1 MVPRLGLHHLSVL
14 VALAETGGATAAAAR
29 LALTQSAVTHRL
41 REAERRVGAP
51 LARRVEGRMALTPEG
66 ERLRDFAERALGE
79 LLRIEQAIA
88 EARSEG
94 RALVRFGQ
102 ATYSRFHWLPAFLD
116 NLARVDP
123 GLTVDL
129 SGRATQRPFAA
140 LREGSVD
147 VSTVYGRP
155 AAADRFR
162 WVRLSSDPLV
172 AAMAPT
178 HPLAA
183 APVADSAAFGETRLY
198 TYPLTV
204 EPGFEWETLLG
215 PPENPFRRIT
225 PLATPEAAIDLL
237 RAGFGAALFSRWA
250 VAPELAD
257 GTLVERPIAR
267 EGVTLDWWAVM
278 RAEEGAGSPAGRLV
292 RALVDWAGL
301 RRRALA
307 TLGFD
312 TEGGAVGGEAEGGA
326 PGLSRRAPSRRG

>member
-1 MVPRLGLHHLSVL
+1 MHGMVPRLGLNHLSVL

-29 LALTQSAVTHRL
+29 LGLTQSAVTHRL

-94 RALVRFGQ
+94 RALVRLGQ

-116 NLARVDP
+116 ALAEVDP
-123 GLTVDL
+123 GLSVDL

-140 LREGSVD
+140 LRDGSVD

-155 AAADRFR
+155 AGAERFR
-162 WVRLSSDPLV
+162 WVRLSADPLV
-172 AAMAPT
+172 AAMAPA

-183 APVADSAAFGETRLY
+183 AEVADSAAFGDARLY

-215 PPENPFRRIT
+215 APQNPFRRIT

-257 GTLVERPIAR
+257 GTLVARPIS
-267 EGVTLDWWAVM
+267 ETGVSIDWWAVT
-278 RAEEGAGSPAGRLV
+278 RAEDGPDSPAGRLT
-292 RALVDWAGL
+292 RALVDWAAL
-301 RRRALA
+301 RRRAFA
-307 TLGFD
+307 TLGF
-312 TEGGAVGGEAEGGA
+312 EGEGGA
-326 PGLSRRAPSRRG
+326 PEG